1 MISYIKFTS
10 IAAVCFVLLNLIVDD
25 YNTTTTP

>member
-10 IAAVCFVLLNLIVDD
+10 IAAVWFVLLNLIVDD